1 MYLPST
7 KIGIPK
13 PDNWF
18 DYVHQRLLVS
28 AIPKDDWQNHINEC
42 VRICAPGGWV
52 EFVESTCV
60 FKDGGP
66 GAQQYNTWL
75 IQGFATRGIDMTMAD
90 RLDVLMREA
99 GLVNVT
105 KQSYVIPFGDW
116 GKQVGQ
122 LFAEDHRLLIES
134 LEPLF
139 IDILS
144 IPREQVEATL
154 ALIPEEFK
162 HTQIYITLYVYLG
175 QKAVI

>member
-1 MYLPST
+1 VHSPPI

-18 DYVHQRLLVS
+18 DYVPPRVLVA
-28 AIPKDDWQNHINEC
+28 AIPKDEWQNHINEC

-52 EFVESTCV
+52 EFVESTAIL
-60 FKDGGP
+60 FDGGP
-66 GAQQYNTWL
+66 GAQQFNTWL
-75 IQGFATRGIDMTMAD
+75 VQGLATRGVDITMVD

-105 KQSYVIPFGDW
+105 TQSYVIPFGDW
-116 GKQVGQ
+116 GKQIG
-122 LFAEDHRLLIES
+122 LIFAEDYRLLIES

-139 IDILS
+139 IDVLC

-154 ALIPEEFK
+154 ALTLEEFK
-162 HTQIYITLYVYLG
+162 HTRAHMMLYVHLG
-175 QKAVI
+175 QKAVV